1 MFVKR
6 NKHTIIEI
14 WRCHCKPYHFLNMLP
29 YYDKA
34 RIDGKKLELFDM
46 ETSFIFLE
54 IRCSAASVYS
64 LITSL
69 WKFDKQSIE
78 NVIQYTFVWPIVGL
92 SVGQEAHAIGS
103 DKLRYTMKWSVD
115 NSHWFYNLISLLH
128 Q

>member
-1 MFVKR
+1 M
-6 NKHTIIEI
+6 
-14 WRCHCKPYHFLNMLP
+14 PLSAQSFLNMLP

-46 ETSFIFLE
+46 EISFIFLE
-54 IRCSAASVYS
+54 IRCSAGSVYS

-92 SVGQEAHAIGS
+92 SIGQEAHVIEG
-103 DKLRYTMKWSVD
+103 DKLRCTVKWSVD
-115 NSHWFYNLISLLH
+115 NSHWFYN
-128 Q
+128 